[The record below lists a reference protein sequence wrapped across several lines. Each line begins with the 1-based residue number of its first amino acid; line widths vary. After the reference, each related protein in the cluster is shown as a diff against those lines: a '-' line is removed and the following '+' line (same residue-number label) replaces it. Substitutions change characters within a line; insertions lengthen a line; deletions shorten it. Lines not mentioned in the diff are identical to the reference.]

1 MAAFFMGA
9 ALLVLLLTAIG
20 LLRLLRGP
28 GQADRVMSAQI
39 FGTGGVAV
47 LMLVAAAGDSAA
59 LDVAL
64 LLALLSAFVSL
75 AFAVFADRSNA
86 SPASGK
92 GGE

>member
-1 MAAFFMGA
+1 MTDFFLGA
-9 ALLVLLLTAIG
+9 ALLVLLLTAVG

-47 LMLVAAAGDSAA
+47 LLLVAAAGEHAA

-75 AFAVFADRSNA
+75 AFVGFADWFNA
-86 SPASGK
+86 SSSSDRMS
-92 GGE
+92 E

>member
-1 MAAFFMGA
+1 MTDFFLGA
-9 ALLVLLLTAIG
+9 ALLVLLLTAVG